1 MPANSTFEQ
10 IWYYVSGNALLR
22 NFTLRVHKFTFQWDL
37 FMHLTI
43 CILALVPFAFT
54 GHHLCILLPVSV
66 WVFYNTLFLV
76 GIKRANSL
84 VPGFANFKHT
94 FKTTMEE
101 FFSQKLLPV
110 ISISYLLVSLSLS
123 VTGQRLDGPPLCF
136 QPCGACLA
144 SWGESVF
151 INKDTNINELDENRI
166 GCGVSN
172 GKELLGYYTMVQ
184 TSFLLFVTVIIA
196 MAVCMAWKVAQE
208 ELSERQ
214 AAETWLKTEDPM
226 AFTIREE
233 IIKLYG
239 APASFIRPE
248 GNVVWVFYGIIA
260 ALSFTLFGWDNWSV
274 LPPSSTASLLIALNL
289 LTILT
294 SALILH
300 LGFFGRLLSLYQRNF
315 LRVQCLTKYISD
327 CSDQQL
333 DAWWN
338 CRSFVL
344 NDDLAIDYD
353 LGGLAVSATFLINI
367 VVFFVLIAQTYRE
380 GLKAMMEPPGNY
392 CAYACLYITMCLLK
406 IFTLATSTYEEQH
419 RHIQYLQSNSQ
430 TMRNQPSWSAAN
442 NNQSSASLSMPI
454 DIDNTSETDA
464 LLRKEKQSDADPIDT
479 LENATIKNVSSTYSL
494 TGYSPTNNTP
504 TGFGM
509 GLQDIDNS
517 SMSAISAVN
526 RSSTVV
532 ATLTRGSSIG
542 TSIMDNRRQSMAEM
556 VAQIR
561 KYDPYP
567 CILGIPV
574 MPALFASCK
583 FYIFISFLLIG
594 TRMFIQCIRII
605 NFGDDSSVM

>member
-1 MPANSTFEQ
+1 MQVPVNSTFEQ
-10 IWYYVSGNALLR
+10 IWYYISGNALLR

-43 CILALVPFAFT
+43 CILALFPFAFS
-54 GHHLCILLPVSV
+54 GHRLCIILPITV
-66 WVFYNTLFLV
+66 WIFYNTLFLV
-76 GIKRANSL
+76 GTKRANSL
-84 VPGFANFKHT
+84 VPGFAKFKYT

-123 VTGQRLDGPPLCF
+123 VTGQRLKGAPLCF
-136 QPCGACLA
+136 QPCGECLA
-144 SWGESVF
+144 SWGDSVF
-151 INKDTNINELDENRI
+151 IDNSTNINELDASRI
-166 GCGVSN
+166 GCGFSN
-172 GKELLGYYTMVQ
+172 GKELLGYYTMAQ

-208 ELSERQ
+208 ELTERQ
-214 AAETWLKTEDPM
+214 TAETWLKTEDLM

-274 LPPSSTASLLIALNL
+274 LPPSNTASLLIALNL

-315 LRVQCLTKYISD
+315 LRVQCLTKYVSD
-327 CSDQQL
+327 CSEQQL

-353 LGGLAVSATFLINI
+353 LGGLAVSATFLINV
-367 VVFFVLIAQTYRE
+367 VVFIVLIVQTYRD

-419 RHIQYLQSNSQ
+419 RHIQYLQGNSQ
-430 TMRNQPSWSAAN
+430 SMRNQS
-442 NNQSSASLSMPI
+442 SLSLITPI
-454 DIDNTSETDA
+454 DIDTANENDA
-464 LLRKEKQSDADPIDT
+464 LLRRDKLPETDPT
-479 LENATIKNVSSTYSL
+479 ETSENANNKNGSAYSL
-494 TGYSPTNNTP
+494 TGYPPTNYSP

-517 SMSAISAVN
+517 SMSAISTAN
-526 RSSTVV
+526 RSNPLLP
-532 ATLTRGSSIG
+532 TLTRGTSIG

-574 MPALFASCK
+574 MPALFTSCK

-605 NFGDDSSVM
+605 NFGDDTSVM